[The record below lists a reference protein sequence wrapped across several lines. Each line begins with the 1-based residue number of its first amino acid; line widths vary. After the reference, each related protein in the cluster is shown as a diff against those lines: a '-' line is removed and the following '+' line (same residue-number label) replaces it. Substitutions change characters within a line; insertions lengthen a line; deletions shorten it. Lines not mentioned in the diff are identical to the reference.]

1 MNEPLEN
8 DAQGPGFLII
18 KLVSHMTA
26 MRGKIQTLEKDL
38 QGSRQSE
45 SEARAQ
51 LAKISGA
58 QVQEATETQK
68 ENVPGKEIQMRQNVI
83 PVLKLQIQSL
93 TSKIQCDALE
103 IKQLGQE
110 KEQLARDLSMTKN
123 QARSPTESPVAIMRV
138 SHLFLL
144 PHFMVSSR
152 CWRSRRYI
160 SPLSNL
166 STRVQAS
173 AS

>member
-1 MNEPLEN
+1 MNEPLGN

-45 SEARAQ
+45 SEARAK

-68 ENVPGKEIQMRQNVI
+68 ENVPGKEI
-83 PVLKLQIQSL
+83 PDLKLQIQSL

-103 IKQLGQE
+103 IKKLGQE
-110 KEQLARDLSMTKN
+110 KEQLNRAVAAISAKRAEEQKMYITALDSINKGERERESLN
-123 QARSPTESPVAIMRV
+123 RRLTERQCKLTV
-138 SHLFLL
+138 FLMIL
-144 PHFMVSSR
+144 R
-152 CWRSRRYI
+152 C
-160 SPLSNL
+160 
-166 STRVQAS
+166 AS
-173 AS
+173 YLA

>member
-45 SEARAQ
+45 SEARAK

-58 QVQEATETQK
+58 QVQQATESQK
-68 ENVPGKEIQMRQNVI
+68 ENVPGNDIKILRQTVI
-83 PVLKLQIQSL
+83 PVLKLKNLWL
-93 TSKIQCDALE
+93 TRKIQCDALD
-103 IKQLGQE
+103 IQQLGHE
-110 KEQLARDLSMTKN
+110 KEQLARDLTMTKN
-123 QARSPTESPVAIMRV
+123 QACSPTESPVAILRV

-152 CWRSRRYI
+152 CWK
-160 SPLSNL
+160 
-166 STRVQAS
+166 
-173 AS
+173 

>member
-38 QGSRQSE
+38 QGSRQSA

-68 ENVPGKEIQMRQNVI
+68 ENVPGKEIQI
-83 PVLKLQIQSL
+83 PDLKFQIQSL

-110 KEQLARDLSMTKN
+110 KEQLARDLTITKN
-123 QARSPTESPVAIMRV
+123 QACSPTESPVAILRV

-152 CWRSRRYI
+152 CWRSRRCI
-160 SPLSNL
+160 SPLSIL
-166 STRVQAS
+166 STRVNVNGNH
-173 AS
+173 

>member
-45 SEARAQ
+45 SEARAK

-58 QVQEATETQK
+58 QVQEATESQK
-68 ENVPGKEIQMRQNVI
+68 ENVPGKEIQMKQNVI

-93 TSKIQCDALE
+93 TSKIQCDSLE
-103 IKQLGQE
+103 IKQLIAE
-110 KEQLARDLSMTKN
+110 KEQLTRDLAILKH
-123 QARSPTESPVAIMRV
+123 QVCIEPVQIIC
-138 SHLFLL
+138 L
-144 PHFMVSSR
+144 P
-152 CWRSRRYI
+152 
-160 SPLSNL
+160 
-166 STRVQAS
+166 
-173 AS
+173 